1 MATPAEPLVADAAD
15 ARAATRAGELLAN
28 ASLEVALREAGKL
41 PEAAPLLPSGTCVY
55 VPSLPARPLA
65 LSLPVL
71 AAIRAQG
78 LDPVPHVAARRV
90 ASHGELERFLKQA
103 VREHGVHRVM
113 LIGGDESESAGP
125 WHDSVQ
131 LLASGVL
138 RDAGVRE
145 IGIAAYPEGHPKI
158 AQDALRRA
166 FERRGATLRPAR
178 GSGRRASPRLRALRR
193 PRRLRDGVRGAR
205 RRGDTRA
212 AVELLRHEP
221 PPDRAVRRHGRKVH
235 RRCRDGGL
243 GHRPR
248 KTTPSGRCARR
259 STSWPPC
266 GTRFRPPGAGGR
278 PHGRGRRHGGRRGPG
293 IITSGDLVNT
303 ASRVQSAAEP
313 GTVLVGETTRRASE
327 QAIAYEQ
334 AGAHELKGKA
344 ESDGGLPSSAC
355 RLRTWRRPE
364 VNRPRSAIRRPRS

>member
-1 MATPAEPLVADAAD
+1 MAAPAEPLVADVAD
-15 ARAATRAGELLAN
+15 ARAATLAGELLAN

-41 PEAAPLLPSGTCVY
+41 AEAAPLLPSGTCVY

-90 ASHGELERFLKQA
+90 ASHGELERFLTQA

-166 FERRGATLRPAR
+166 FERKLELAHAQNLGSYAVTQFSFAPDRIVALLADLAARAPHLPVYVGMPGPSDPLALLRYAQRCGVGATRRALSTL
-178 GSGRRASPRLRALRR
+178 GSGIAHLVAHTDPSDQLAVAAHYAAAHENLVGVHLYSFGGVVRTAQWLAALRR
-193 PRRLRDGVRGAR
+193 
-205 RRGDTRA
+205 
-212 AVELLRHEP
+212 
-221 PPDRAVRRHGRKVH
+221 
-235 RRCRDGGL
+235 
-243 GHRPR
+243 
-248 KTTPSGRCARR
+248 S
-259 STSWPPC
+259 
-266 GTRFRPPGAGGR
+266 R
-278 PHGRGRRHGGRRGPG
+278 PHQ
-293 IITSGDLVNT
+293 T
-303 ASRVQSAAEP
+303 ARSHTQRS
-313 GTVLVGETTRRASE
+313 
-327 QAIAYEQ
+327 
-334 AGAHELKGKA
+334 
-344 ESDGGLPSSAC
+344 LP
-355 RLRTWRRPE
+355 
-364 VNRPRSAIRRPRS
+364 